1 MGKVFE
7 SVRQAVDRLAT
18 KGRQSWLKLSV
29 RERALVVGCAVVAL
43 LVAPVLAADW
53 AQGAGDRV
61 IAARSALD
69 DRRAIHPA
77 SGSARALD
85 EVMAEVEAWSYVSDT
100 APLARI
106 GLQNQLATTAQA
118 AGLTDVRLVIDDDL
132 ILDRGIPLVRAE
144 VSAAF
149 SWDGLTAFFDG
160 LSFAQNGYLLESV
173 RRSGPSGSRLEV
185 VLLAPV
191 RTFEVPVTGDAGAV
205 P

>member
-18 KGRQSWLKLSV
+18 KGRQTWLKLSV

-106 GLQNQLATTAQA
+106 GLQNQLATTAEA

-144 VSAAF
+144 VSAGRFRRGGSTGHAGPAR
-149 SWDGLTAFFDG
+149 WDRGW
-160 LSFAQNGYLLESV
+160 AQSAPTRTSCLELFV
-173 RRSGPSGSRLEV
+173 YY
-185 VLLAPV
+185 
-191 RTFEVPVTGDAGAV
+191 
-205 P
+205 